1 MLPPRLRWK
10 LRIVAQQLEKQLD
23 YWKNL
28 WRGTQVTTR
37 MCPSCRAL
45 VGVQESV
52 CSLCGARLR
61 RRPSGLGKLLTNIL
75 PQYTP
80 VSYGLLTA
88 NFLVFLAMF
97 ATEQQGTA
105 TDFGRLLT
113 GGNQQALVAWGAD
126 VAVLVAQGEW
136 WRLVSAIFIH
146 IGIIHLLFN
155 SYALMFIGPLLE
167 ELLGK
172 ERFLAFYLATGVIG
186 FALSNWY
193 YPPLLVTAGASGAVF
208 GMIAMAVVLSR
219 RWGSWGTILQQQ
231 LVHWIIYAFVF
242 GIFIGAN
249 NAAHFGGALAGAA
262 LAFALPNPNRRK
274 ETAFQDLLWRVLY
287 WAGLAVIALSLL
299 LAVLNRLEQ

>member
-23 YWKNL
+23 YWNNL
-28 WRGTQVTTR
+28 WRGTRVTTR

-45 VGVQESV
+45 VGVRESV
-52 CSLCGARLR
+52 CSLCGTRLR
-61 RRPSGLGKLLTNIL
+61 RRPSGLGKLLTNVL
-75 PQYTP
+75 PRYTP
-80 VSYGLLTA
+80 VSYGLLTT

-97 ATEQQGTA
+97 ATEQQGA
-105 TDFGRLLT
+105 VSDFGRLLT

-155 SYALMFIGPLLE
+155 SYALLFIGPLLE

-172 ERFLAFYLATGVIG
+172 ERFLVFYLATGVFG
-186 FALSNWY
+186 FFLSNWY
-193 YPPLLVTAGASGAVF
+193 YPPFLVTAGASGAVF
-208 GMIAMAVVLSR
+208 GMIAMAAVLSR
-219 RWGSWGTILQQQ
+219 RWGSWGQMLQQQ

-262 LAFALPNPNRRK
+262 LAFALPNPNRRQ
-274 ETAFQDLLWRVLY
+274 ETSFQDLLWRVLY
-287 WAGLAVIALSLL
+287 WAGLAIIALSLS
-299 LAVLNRLEQ
+299 LAVLNRLEL